1 MFSLLSHSH
10 TQSQHTYRASHF
22 CSPGV
27 SKKLISYR
35 ENIITICV
43 CIAGS
48 FDVHF
53 TPLMWQN
60 IHKNLNNVWSSASS
74 LCIFLS
80 FFLRVLCQCTY
91 FTWENIFPL
100 KFETYLFTD
109 LDVVILEEGM
119 GRTSHWG
126 QRPGVDLGSNKS

>member
-1 MFSLLSHSH
+1 M
-10 TQSQHTYRASHF
+10 
-22 CSPGV
+22 
-27 SKKLISYR
+27 
-35 ENIITICV
+35 ICV

-60 IHKNLNNVWSSASS
+60 IHKWCLIIIIVH
-74 LCIFLS
+74 IFVIFYES
-80 FFLRVLCQCTY
+80 FMSIY